1 MIDYSILLL
10 IVAASLSSIG
20 GVVFGL
26 YSDKIFS
33 LGSLIKRQ
41 EQKKELHD
49 LHIQE
54 ENENGD
60 ESNQIAITAN
70 NNSSDSILQQTKN
83 IQLLEDNVKL
93 YKFEKDLAT
102 SAIERI
108 LTASTNKTIDNY
120 EKDRLLL
127 KYRDQLN
134 KLNNKMEKIQSEID
148 VTKLIDLR
156 NDLAYLLDNKISDID
171 EKIKEINTK
180 IRSQTHLSDLKNI
193 KKNNKKRNDNN
204 ISNLNK
210 DLKSS
215 TLDDNSIEEAIDSNL
230 KSKQVTGYKTNKNYK
245 QKESLVNDERKRIS
259 DLKNDVLEALK
270 RLDKAKNVKQ
280 EIEKE
285 ILTLQY
291 NQIKPTDLIDVDKE
305 KIQIQRQNVYRSEDE
320 NYQSVPESTITTTT
334 TKNNIIPKI
343 YNSLTKMQP
352 NKSNIIAFSTPV
364 VNTISENNNGKDKI
378 IKTSNGNLNQKEKFD
393 VSIKENTKN
402 TDNQNKNTPLFRA
415 LHYSDL
421 KKTDSGVKTK
431 NVSIKNEDKI
441 KTQETSSFI
450 IKKKNNKISKF
461 SFRSIFS
468 RGKTERERK
477 EEERN
482 DSVSDTDTSRKDSLK
497 NI

>member
-1 MIDYSILLL
+1 MIDYSLLLL

-20 GVVFGL
+20 GIVFGL
-26 YSDKIFS
+26 YSDKISS

-41 EQKKELHD
+41 EQKKEIHD
-49 LHIQE
+49 SHIHK

-60 ESNQIAITAN
+60 KTNQIAITSN

-83 IQLLEDNVKL
+83 IQLMEDNLKL

-134 KLNNKMEKIQSEID
+134 KLNNKLEKIQSEID

-230 KSKQVTGYKTNKNYK
+230 KSKHVTGYKTNKNYK
-245 QKESLVNDERKRIS
+245 QKESLVNEERKRIS
-259 DLKNDVLEALK
+259 DLKIDVLEALK
-270 RLDKAKNVKQ
+270 RLDKAKNVKE

-285 ILTLQY
+285 ILAIQD
-291 NQIKPTDLIDVDKE
+291 NQIKPTDLMDVDNE
-305 KIQIQRQNVYRSEDE
+305 KILIQRQNVYRIEDE
-320 NYQSVPESTITTTT
+320 NYQIVPESTITTTT

-343 YNSLTKMQP
+343 YNSLTKIQ
-352 NKSNIIAFSTPV
+352 SNNSNSIASSAQV
-364 VNTISENNNGKDKI
+364 VNPISENNTDKDKI
-378 IKTSNGNLNQKEKFD
+378 IKTNKGNLNQKEKID

-402 TDNQNKNTPLFRA
+402 TDNQHKNTPLFRA

-421 KKTDSGVKTK
+421 KKTDPGDKFKK
-431 NVSIKNEDKI
+431 NVSINHEDKI

-450 IKKKNNKISKF
+450 INNHNNKKIKF

-468 RGKTERERK
+468 RGKTDRERR
-477 EEERN
+477 EEERK
-482 DSVSDTDTSRKDSLK
+482 DSVSDSSYQQK
-497 NI
+497 